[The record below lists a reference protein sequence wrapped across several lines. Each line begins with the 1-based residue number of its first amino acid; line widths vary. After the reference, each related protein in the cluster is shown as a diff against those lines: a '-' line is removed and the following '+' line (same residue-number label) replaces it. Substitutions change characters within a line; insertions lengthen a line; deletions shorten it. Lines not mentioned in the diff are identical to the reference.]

1 METNQLRCWAEINL
15 DALENNMHL
24 IRSKTNPNAKIMA
37 VVKAD
42 AYGHGAII
50 TAKTLLSCGADWLGV
65 ATVPEGVQLRN
76 AGIYVPILVLGAIPS
91 EHMRDAVNF
100 DIITAAFDFENA
112 SELSKIAESMGKK
125 AKVHIKIDTGMN
137 RIGIPLGDDSYI
149 EKIRAIK
156 NLKGIEADGI
166 FSHLSC
172 SDTVDRTF
180 TLKQIDLFENAI
192 ETLEKEGIHFGCKH
206 LANSAAIF
214 NYPQAHFD
222 MVRAGIVCYGY
233 KPAEEVEIEG
243 LIPAMSFKCNV
254 SFVKTIDKGDCVSY
268 GAVFEAEKPTEIAT
282 LTVGYAD
289 GYSRLL
295 SEKAEVLIK
304 GKRVKLVGR
313 ICMDQ
318 CMADVSSVNNIAVG
332 DVATLFGTD
341 GNEIIS
347 VEEMA
352 SKLGTI
358 NYEVLCMLSRR
369 VLRLYIKDG
378 KCVSRVNYII

>member
-1 METNQLRCWAEINL
+1 METNQLRCWAEIDL
-15 DALENNMHL
+15 DALESNMRL
-24 IRSKTNPNAKIMA
+24 IRSKTNENSKIMA

-50 TAKTLLSCGADWLGV
+50 TAEKLLSCGADWLGV
-65 ATVPEGVQLRN
+65 ATVPEAVQLRN
-76 AGIYVPILVLGAIPS
+76 ANINAPILVLGSIPAD
-91 EHMRDAVNF
+91 HMADAVKYNV
-100 DIITAAFDFENA
+100 TVAAFDYE
-112 SELSKIAESMGKK
+112 SVSKLSKVAVALGKK
-125 AKVHIKIDTGMN
+125 ASVHIKVDSGMN
-137 RIGIPLGDDSYI
+137 RIGISLSDEKYI
-149 EKIRAIK
+149 EKIKQIK
-156 NLKGIEADGI
+156 ALEGIEAEGI
-166 FSHLSC
+166 FSHLAC
-172 SDTVDRTF
+172 SDTLDRSF
-180 TLKQIDLFENAI
+180 TLSQLELFKKAI
-192 ETLEKEGIHFGCKH
+192 NKLEAEGITFKLKH

-214 NYPQAHFD
+214 NYPEAHFD

-233 KPAEEVEIEG
+233 KPAEEMNIEG
-243 LIPAMSFKCNV
+243 LKPAMAFKCNV
-254 SFVKTIDKGDCVSY
+254 SFVKRINEGDCVSY
-268 GAVFEAEKPTEIAT
+268 GATFKADKPTDIAT

-295 SEKAEVLIK
+295 SDKAEVLIK

-318 CMADVSSVNNIAVG
+318 CMADVSTVNNITVG

-341 GNEIIS
+341 GNDTIS
-347 VEEMA
+347 VEETA